1 MITKINITL
10 LAFFCIQLVYGQKDI
25 PTTWKS
31 MPSKTEVKAGE
42 IIELI
47 FQADII
53 EGWYL
58 YSSDFDPDLG
68 PVVATFNFTKN
79 DSYELVG
86 GIKPV
91 GAKSKEDKVIWMG
104 TYTYF
109 THSAE
114 FRQKVKILKD
124 SPEIK
129 VKMNGQ
135 VCNDESGK
143 CIPVVQ
149 QFTFGGIKLSNTV
162 KENPKPEPV
171 KKESDKKVT
180 PSTGDASKPQN
191 PTAAKP
197 KEKKLYASRLDELK
211 AEKKELIIHSKEGN
225 DLVIEE
231 LEAFVK
237 KYGKN

>member
-1 MITKINITL
+1 MINKLYITL
-10 LAFFCIQLVYGQKDI
+10 LVFFGIQLVYGQKEI

-31 MPSKTEVKAGE
+31 MPTKTEVKAGE
-42 IIELI
+42 IIELV

-91 GAKSKEDKVIWMG
+91 GAKSKEDNMIWMG

-109 THSAE
+109 TNKAE

-124 SPEIK
+124 NPEIK

-149 QFTFGGIKLSNTV
+149 QFIFEGIKLSQTSEAPKTDPAKKTIENKNT
-162 KENPKPEPV
+162 PA
-171 KKESDKKVT
+171 
-180 PSTGDASKPQN
+180 TGDNIKTQN
-191 PTAAKP
+191 QTHTATKST
-197 KEKKLYASRLDELK
+197 KIYSSRLDALK
-211 AEKKELIIHSKEGN
+211 AEKEQLFIKTKEGN